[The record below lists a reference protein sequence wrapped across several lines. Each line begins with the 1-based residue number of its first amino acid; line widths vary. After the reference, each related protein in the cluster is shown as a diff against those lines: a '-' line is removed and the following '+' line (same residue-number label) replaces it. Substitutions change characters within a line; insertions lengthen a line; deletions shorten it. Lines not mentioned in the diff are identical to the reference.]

1 MFKTLNYSCNALNII
16 QKPYLP
22 LRKFYKDL
30 RPQQLRSLNHYQYTS
45 NRLEEIR
52 EERWQKN
59 MLSKNFFF
67 TSKYKTTLSKDFI
80 HF

>member
-1 MFKTLNYSCNALNII
+1 MHDHFMFKTLNYSCNALNII
-16 QKPYLP
+16 QKSYLP

-30 RPQQLRSLNHYQYTS
+30 RPQQLRSLNHYKYTS

-59 MLSKNFFF
+59 
-67 TSKYKTTLSKDFI
+67 TLSKKIFF
-80 HF
+80 HFKVQKHFE